1 MLGENRSP
9 VLKRKDHE
17 MRRLLVFSLAVG
29 VALTSWASVNRARAA
44 QESPC
49 SGSWLVH
56 LHVEGRDV
64 SEDDLLAFASD
75 GSVTLYGPPVLPAL
89 PGEGE
94 VPLYASTGLGVW
106 EPIEN
111 GDCAFEIVRVLAGD
125 DGVGVGTL
133 DVRATA
139 TIDCTAGSLDGNFD
153 YARATGFGQTAT
165 SGAGTIIGTPI
176 DGPLLWLTPTSGT

>member
-1 MLGENRSP
+1 MRYVVVFVLTLGAT
-9 VLKRKDHE
+9 
-17 MRRLLVFSLAVG
+17 MA
-29 VALTSWASVNRARAA
+29 TWAGAGPAYAA

-56 LHVEGRDV
+56 LSVEGRDV
-64 SEDDLLAFASD
+64 SEDGLIAFAAD

-94 VPLYASTGLGVW
+94 IALYSSAGLGVW
-106 EPIEN
+106 EPMEN

-139 TIDCTAGSLDGNFD
+139 TLDRTAGAIDGRFD
-153 YARATGFGQTAT
+153 YTRATGFGKTAA
-165 SGAGTIIGTPI
+165 SGSGTITGTPI
-176 DGPLLWLTPTSGT
+176 DGPLLWLTPESGTTPTG